1 MWNISLLLNTWMC
14 VCVSGCFNWI
24 WPLGGMLS
32 QLWGC
37 DLISECDWVST
48 LAVTRSQVN
57 ITDKY
62 CKGLFSGLWIM
73 NATILALN
81 LPVVSPG
88 VREHISA
95 FPPVL
100 LSLPPCLS
108 PSVEEYS
115 HKLLIINWP
124 ARKGSERFITL
135 LWVCVCMWFIARSQ
149 QKVTWDGFRSVWILC
164 RATDEMS
171 EWSKPLL
178 Y

>member
-1 MWNISLLLNTWMC
+1 M
-14 VCVSGCFNWI
+14 SGFFNWI
-24 WPLGGMLS
+24 WPLGSRLS

-57 ITDKY
+57 ITAKY

-81 LPVVSPG
+81 LPVVSPC

-95 FPPVL
+95 FPPVF
-100 LSLPPCLS
+100 LS
-108 PSVEEYS
+108 PSVEECS

-124 ARKGSERFITL
+124 AREGSERFITL
-135 LWVCVCMWFIARSQ
+135 LWVCVCMWFIARSH
-149 QKVTWDGFRSVWILC
+149 QKVTWDRFRSVWILC
-164 RATDEMS
+164 QGYRRDERMIQTS
-171 EWSKPLL
+171 SL
-178 Y
+178 YLGFQAAQVHDAHLSAG